1 MNEAQ
6 KILTAELTHF
16 QGRIKILQ
24 GDLKL
29 KNETIKDYE
38 EKVKEILEAL
48 MVLESEKNAKN
59 V

>member
-24 GDLKL
+24 EDLKL

-48 MVLESEKNAKN
+48 MVLESEK
-59 V
+59 